1 MFLGKTKTLEN
12 EIDKFLGKIQ
22 DINQMSYDAITEYLK
37 EDTVHFENHVERV
50 RTLEKEIDDL
60 RISIEHSLYG
70 GMLIPES
77 RGDILGILESLDD
90 VADSAKEVTVSL
102 DIEKPGFPD
111 FLKQGFLKMALM
123 SRDSVDELIQ
133 AVHLFF
139 TNSDL
144 TGRFIKKVNYYE
156 HEIDLMEED
165 LKRQVFSSSELDW
178 LSHKIHLR
186 YFIEKLAEISD
197 GAESVS
203 QRLILSTMKR
213 SI

>member
-1 MFLGKTKTLEN
+1 MFLGKTKILEN
-12 EIDKFLGKIQ
+12 EIESILGKIQ
-22 DINQMSYDAITEYLK
+22 NINQMAFDSITEYLNN
-37 EDTVHFENHVERV
+37 DMDHFQKHVEGV
-50 RTLEKEIDDL
+50 RSLEKEVDDL

-90 VADSAKEVTVSL
+90 VADSAKEITVSL
-102 DIEKPGFPD
+102 DIERPEFPE
-111 FLKQGFLKMALM
+111 FLKTGFLKMAQM
-123 SRDSVDELIQ
+123 SRDSIDELVQ
-133 AVHLFF
+133 AVNLFF

-144 TGRFIKKVNYYE
+144 TGRFIQKVNYYE

-165 LKRQVFSSSELDW
+165 LKRQVFSSPELDW

-186 YFIEKLAEISD
+186 YFIELLAQLSD
-197 GAESVS
+197 EAESVC